1 MKTKSI
7 LVILLGMLILSAA
20 CKKEEATTSGITQIC
35 TLNKITYWNGMMP
48 ADVITDSAGNV
59 TKYYMFDLVKS
70 GDSILFKFSNQ
81 TTIWYILYDNL
92 KRPIK
97 YESNEGSSYE
107 LTYNNTKEQP
117 SKIFY
122 KSTIDSTESTMLLT
136 YTNNNISQIK
146 WINDGSE
153 LNLAVDYHLSKSNK
167 LSNKLKLL
175 VPGWRMSMLIPYN
188 FALMFSANLAKSI
201 TLIGSTEALNYNYD
215 FDDNDNIIKEKLIF
229 GVSDSMVTNYGYTCK

>member
-1 MKTKSI
+1 MA
-7 LVILLGMLILSAA
+7 VG
-20 CKKEEATTSGITQIC
+20 CKKDETTSSGYFKTC

-97 YESNEGSSYE
+97 YESTEGSSYE

-117 SKIFY
+117 SKILY
-122 KSTIDSTESTMLLT
+122 KSTIDSTEYAMLLT

-175 VPGWRMSMLIPYN
+175 VPGWKMDMLIPYN

-215 FDDNDNIIKEKLIF
+215 FDDNDNIIKEKLII